1 MTLSTFSKL
10 CIWNHRTDT
19 SRPEHRHARGV
30 PRHLCAAP
38 MNSLPDHLWQSWVK
52 SVFLK
57 FISSKSRARTAL
69 LWHFRE
75 ARITFLA
82 LLFFFF
88 GCCSHVKNLIW
99 ILRDFCQ
106 QLHFWFSRQTIPFRI
121 STYLKQT
128 NSLLKH
134 QKLSTVLLFEA
145 MIHCPRWF
153 LKIK

>member
-88 GCCSHVKNLIW
+88 WVLLPCQKLNLNFERF
-99 ILRDFCQ
+99 L
-106 QLHFWFSRQTIPFRI
+106 SAA
-121 STYLKQT
+121 
-128 NSLLKH
+128 SLLVFSSNDSFQNFNISEANKLTLEASEVKH
-134 QKLSTVLLFEA
+134 SLALWSDDSLPK
-145 MIHCPRWF
+145 MIP
-153 LKIK
+153 